1 MGGNG
6 VGVVV
11 VTGFAGAEPNERQE
25 VGEARGGGGA
35 VLKLLLREI
44 RIALLGYRPGD
55 AVSCETCGRKLD
67 PAYWANGFPFC
78 DSDCSE
84 RHHSYLL

>member
-1 MGGNG
+1 VRGN
-6 VGVVV
+6 VG
-11 VTGFAGAEPNERQE
+11 PQL
-25 VGEARGGGGA
+25 
-35 VLKLLLREI
+35 VLKRLVREI

-55 AVSCETCGRKLD
+55 PVSCDTCGRRPD
-67 PAYWANGFPFC
+67 QAHWANGFPFC